1 MVKTFA
7 ILTLSLAIWPYASL
21 AQEGHRGTAQQQ
33 RAYQSDVARYCR
45 GGQSDAAIAD
55 CLRSHAE
62 RLRRAC
68 RQVIEGNG

>member
-1 MVKTFA
+1 MVKTFTT
-7 ILTLSLAIWPYASL
+7 LTLTLVIWPFAAL
-21 AQEGHRGTAQQQ
+21 AQDGHQGTPQQ
-33 RAYQSDVARYCR
+33 RRACQSDVARYCR

-55 CLRSHAE
+55 CLRSHAD